1 MFNNIYSGKRVFIT
15 GHAGF
20 KGSWLALWLT
30 KLGATVKG
38 YSLYPWTGP
47 SHWNLL
53 NLDIESI
60 NWNISD
66 AERLEKEISDFN
78 PDIVFHLTAQAI
90 VLKAYENP
98 VETYET
104 NVIGTLKLFEACR
117 KCDSVNAVVNITS
130 DKCYENKDWPYR
142 YREIDALGGYDPYSS
157 SKACSEILTSSYR
170 NSYWNLDSYPFKH
183 HVLLASCRAGN
194 VIGGGDWARD
204 RLIPNAI
211 RAVQNNG
218 SVLIRDSLATRPWTH
233 VLDAL
238 SGYLLVGQK
247 LLERK
252 KGAAKAW
259 NFGSADENSI
269 SVVDAIKLMQK
280 HWPEIKM
287 EYDKQYRPH
296 ETRLLNIDCSQ
307 ALLELHWK
315 PIWKLEKIFE
325 KTTIWY
331 KNYIESGT
339 ALSSAQIDEYMDD
352 AKEQGLI
359 WTENEVGS

>member
-1 MFNNIYSGKRVFIT
+1 MKTEYFNNIYQGKRVFIT

-60 NWNISD
+60 NWDIGD
-66 AERLEKEISDFN
+66 TLKLEKEILEFN

-98 VETYET
+98 VETYQT
-104 NVIGTLKLFEACR
+104 NVIGTLKLFEAC
-117 KCDSVNAVVNITS
+117 KKVDSIKAVINITS
-130 DKCYENKDWPYR
+130 DKCYENKNWPYR
-142 YREIDALGGYDPYSS
+142 YRETDVVGGYDPYSS

-170 NSYWNLDSYPFKH
+170 NSYWNLEAFPYKH

-211 RAVQNNG
+211 RAVQNNS
-218 SVLIRDSLATRPWTH
+218 SVLIRDSSATRPWTH
-233 VLDAL
+233 VLDTL
-238 SGYLLVGQK
+238 SGYLLLGQQ
-247 LLERK
+247 LLKGRK
-252 KGAAKAW
+252 TFAKAW

-287 EYDKQYRPH
+287 EVDKEHHPH
-296 ETRLLNIDCSQ
+296 EASLLNIDCSQ
-307 ALLELHWK
+307 AHIELKWK

-331 KNYIESGT
+331 KHYIETKT
-339 ALSSAQIDEYMDD
+339 ALSSTQIDEYMAD
-352 AKEQGLI
+352 AKEINAI
-359 WTENEVGS
+359 WTR